1 MATAVV
7 FIGWNQPHPGQ
18 ERESRAYLEGPGL
31 ASLRALQGSCF
42 DRLERLSGAVVGALE
57 GGALLYGEREQLD
70 ALRATQ
76 TFVTFERAMSR
87 CFEGFAVLSGSE
99 DRLSPSSG
107 RTAAR
112 AAGPRSVVRRP
123 AA

>member
-31 ASLRALQGSCF
+31 ASLRSLQGLCF
-42 DRLERLSGAVVGALE
+42 DRLERLSGVVIGALK
-57 GGALLYGEREQLD
+57 GGALLYGEREQLE
-70 ALRATQ
+70 ALRQ
-76 TFVTFERAMSR
+76 TGTFASFERAMSR
-87 CFEGFAVLSGSE
+87 RFEGFAVVTGTE
-99 DRLSPSSG
+99 ERLGPSPS
-107 RTAAR
+107 REV
-112 AAGPRSVVRRP
+112 PRGAVRRP

>member
-31 ASLRALQGSCF
+31 ESLRALQGLCF
-42 DRLERLSGAVVGALE
+42 DRLERLSGVVIGALK
-57 GGALLYGEREQLD
+57 GGALLYGEREQLE
-70 ALRATQ
+70 ALRRTP
-76 TFVTFERAMSR
+76 TFTSFERAMSR
-87 CFEGFAVLSGSE
+87 CFEGFAVVTGTE
-99 DRLSPSSG
+99 ERLGPGPRRDVS
-107 RTAAR
+107 R
-112 AAGPRSVVRRP
+112 AAVPRGVVRRS

>member
-7 FIGWNQPHPGQ
+7 FIGWNQPRPGQ

-31 ASLRALQGSCF
+31 ASLRALQGRAF
-42 DRLERLSGAVVGALE
+42 ERLERLSGAVIGALE

-70 ALRATQ
+70 ALRRSPVFTS
-76 TFVTFERAMSR
+76 FERAMAR
-87 CFEGFAVLSGSE
+87 RFEGFAVLTGSE
-99 DRLSPSSG
+99 DTLSP
-107 RTAAR
+107 RR
-112 AAGPRSVVRRP
+112 AAPRGVARGR